1 MEVCDLR
8 KVWEVHELKTKLD
21 AAAAQATLDRVAS
34 QVQPIMRRH
43 K

>member
-1 MEVCDLR
+1 VEVCDLR

-21 AAAAQATLDRVAS
+21 ATAAQATLDHGAS